1 MQVVGQEDIQPELLL
16 VQQEEQTQERVEE
29 DQVTYLLHP
38 VVVRAVRE
46 WLFSG
51 INTNEVNEIWL
62 ILHKSW
68 TGLLREY

>member
-1 MQVVGQEDIQPELLL
+1 MQVVGQEDIQPQLLL
-16 VQQEEQTQERVEE
+16 VQPEEQTREQEEE
-29 DQVTYLLHP
+29 DQGKYLLHP
-38 VVVRAVRE
+38 MELMVVLE

>member
-1 MQVVGQEDIQPELLL
+1 MQVVVQEDIQPELLL

-29 DQVTYLLHP
+29 DQVTYLLP
-38 VVVRAVRE
+38 PMEVMVVLA

-68 TGLLREY
+68 TGLLREF